1 MTHELLDPA
10 SLRSRGFDVLVDQLG
25 WVNAVRFMQE
35 FETSRLDYTS
45 ERDKI
50 LPSWSADEFVQHLR
64 GISGISGNQPGMR

>member
-1 MTHELLDPA
+1 MTYTLLDPA
-10 SLRSRGFDVLVDQLG
+10 RLRSRGFDVLVDQLG

-50 LPSWSADEFVQHLR
+50 LPPWSAEELVQRLR
-64 GISGISGNQPGMR
+64 GEGAEPPAAG

>member
-1 MTHELLDPA
+1 MTHALLDPA

-45 ERDKI
+45 ERNKI
-50 LPSWSADEFVQHLR
+50 LPSWSAEEFAQHLR
-64 GISGISGNQPGMR
+64 EISGQQPGIR